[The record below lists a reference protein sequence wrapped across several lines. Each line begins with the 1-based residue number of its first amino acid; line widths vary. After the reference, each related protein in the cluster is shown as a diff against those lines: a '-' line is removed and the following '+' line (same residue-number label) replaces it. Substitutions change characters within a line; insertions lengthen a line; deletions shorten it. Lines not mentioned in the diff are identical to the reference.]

1 VPITDQSVLVTGGAG
16 FIGSY
21 LSSQFSANSNL
32 TVIDDFSVG
41 DASSVPDDARLI
53 KEDVSNRKAILN
65 CIADVDVIFHLA
77 GLVSVSQSIQSPY
90 ASHTN
95 NATGTV
101 NILDAAREYSS
112 RVVVASSAAI
122 YGHPEYVPI
131 DEEHP
136 HNPTSPYGLDK
147 LATDYYTCLYAKLYD
162 LETVALRYFNVYG
175 PGQTGGDYAGV
186 IPTFIDRALSGK
198 DMIVHGDG
206 EQTRDFVYVED
217 VSHANIL
224 AAKTATVGEA
234 YNVATGDSISV
245 RELAEMIHEMTDS
258 SSDIVHTKSRSGD
271 IEHSV
276 ADISKAAA
284 DLDYEPSITLQE
296 GLEQTIKWWQNRNP
310 RV

>member
-1 VPITDQSVLVTGGAG
+1 
-16 FIGSY
+16 
-21 LSSQFSANSNL
+21 
-32 TVIDDFSVG
+32 
-41 DASSVPDDARLI
+41 
-53 KEDVSNRKAILN
+53 VS
-65 CIADVDVIFHLA
+65 
-77 GLVSVSQSIQSPY
+77 
-90 ASHTN
+90 
-95 NATGTV
+95 
-101 NILDAAREYSS
+101 
-112 RVVVASSAAI
+112 
-122 YGHPEYVPI
+122 
-131 DEEHP
+131 
-136 HNPTSPYGLDK
+136 
-147 LATDYYTCLYAKLYD
+147 
-162 LETVALRYFNVYG
+162 LRYFNVYG

-245 RELAEMIHEMTDS
+245 RELAEKIHEMTDS

-284 DLDYEPSITLQE
+284 DLGYEPSITLQE